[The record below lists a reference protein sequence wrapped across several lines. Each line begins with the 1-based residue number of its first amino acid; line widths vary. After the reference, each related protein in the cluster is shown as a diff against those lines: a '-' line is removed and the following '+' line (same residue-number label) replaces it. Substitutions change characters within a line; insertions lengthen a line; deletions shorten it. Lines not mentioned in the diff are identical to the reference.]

1 MTTLSATTPRLSLP
15 NYAQAFQDNKI
26 EGGGQNTSAPLQ
38 DRFGISVPA
47 NCIANGIPENP
58 TANAPLPCDVT
69 MPMPF
74 LLFNVRVPAG
84 TSECK
89 SFPSPP
95 PFFCFLTLVLNCP
108 LHTPPL
114 NASKRI
120 PCLLVLPS
128 LAPFSTHP
136 FPLLSPFC
144 SHDLPRFGNGVWK
157 QSANQP
163 RPLQPAAL
171 QRRDHRDRHEP
182 EHLLLRALPEH
193 WWTHSRLWWL

>member
-1 MTTLSATTPRLSLP
+1 MPWTGDCTSFVGKGMTTLSATTPRLSLP

-26 EGGGQNTSAPLQ
+26 EGGGQNTITPLQ

-95 PFFCFLTLVLNCP
+95 PFFCFLTLVLNCT

-114 NASKRI
+114 ERKQENSVSAS
-120 PCLLVLPS
+120 V
-128 LAPFSTHP
+128 AF
-136 FPLLSPFC
+136 
-144 SHDLPRFGNGVWK
+144 
-157 QSANQP
+157 A
-163 RPLQPAAL
+163 
-171 QRRDHRDRHEP
+171 
-182 EHLLLRALPEH
+182 RAF
-193 WWTHSRLWWL
+193 